1 MSYNIANIEGPT
13 NIQLTSFWG
22 GSKNGPCIQIT
33 GDKIMNTGEIQEIPR
48 RGETINTDILSTH
61 IQLTTDEAQEMVHL
75 LHDYLQHGTIQT

>member
-1 MSYNIANIEGPT
+1 MSYNIAKIEGPT

-33 GDKIMNTGEIQEIPR
+33 GDKIINTGEIHK
-48 RGETINTDILSTH
+48 RGETIKTDH